1 MNKLIEVLLMVLIT
15 IVIIFAIVF
24 KSPLVA
30 FAGLLISG
38 GVVLW
43 CSDTKAKR
51 GRNAYNN

>member
-1 MNKLIEVLLMVLIT
+1 MNTFVEVLLMALIT
-15 IVIIFAIVF
+15 IVIIFAIIF

-43 CSDTKAKR
+43 YSDTKTKG

>member
-1 MNKLIEVLLMVLIT
+1 MNTFVEVLLMALIT
-15 IVIIFAIVF
+15 IVIIFAIIF

-43 CSDTKAKR
+43 YSDTKTKG
-51 GRNAYNN
+51 GRNAYSN